1 MKEMDEQHD
10 KSLSRAEPIVLLIA
24 GQSSI
29 RDIVSGFLATQGC
42 ACTCVAS
49 PDECAG
55 LHMLAFD
62 AVLVDVAGLGKPVS
76 WTTMKIV
83 EACPEISDRIFEIN
97 SAVAHLQ
104 PPEPSTDDLLQQV
117 RASLWETFMAP
128 RSSGAAPQ
136 RVQVARLV
144 FDSFHSP
151 PPKDVR
157 GARTSTRQLAYRHR
171 GVTIDLFIEP
181 KEDSG
186 GVLLAGQV
194 LGPNMS
200 PGENKGVAVLLL
212 DGTRIQLQT
221 STNQF
226 GEFRLEFPLLNDAD
240 VQLRLE
246 GSWTSIPL
254 GKMEWAKKSLS
265 EDGSKP

>member
-1 MKEMDEQHD
+1 MEEQHD
-10 KSLSRAEPIVLLIA
+10 KSPFRAQPLVLLIA
-24 GQSSI
+24 GQSSV
-29 RDIVSGFLATQGC
+29 REIVSDFLATQGC

-55 LHMLAFD
+55 LNMLAFD
-62 AVLVDVAGLGKPVS
+62 AVLVDIAGVGKPVS
-76 WTTMKIV
+76 WTIMKVV
-83 EACPEISDRIFEIN
+83 EASPEISDRIFEIN

-104 PPEPSTDDLLQQV
+104 TPERYTGDLLQQV
-117 RASLWETFMAP
+117 RASLWESFMAP
-128 RSSGAAPQ
+128 RSGGATSQ
-136 RVQVARLV
+136 HVQVARLV

-186 GVLLAGQV
+186 RVLLAGQI
-194 LGPNMS
+194 LGPSMS
-200 PGENKGVAVLLL
+200 PGENDGVTVLLL
-212 DGTRIQLQT
+212 DGTRIQSQT

-226 GEFRLEFPLLNDAD
+226 GEFRLEFPFLNDAG

-254 GKMEWAKKSLS
+254 GKMEWVKKFLS
-265 EDGSKP
+265 PDGLKP